1 MEKISAGLKKHLNKE
16 LSQLLSQYEKKRL
29 TLAREAEAGFDISF
43 ALEEEV
49 WERKIKFLKN
59 LMKNKEVVPFQKK
72 STEVVLGSYVTI
84 NFQGLKKSFIVD
96 GVGYKKDD
104 IMIVSSKSPIG
115 AILLGKKKGET
126 ILFQGKTIKIE
137 TITSAW

>member
-59 LMKNKEVVPFQKK
+59 LMKNKEVAPFQKRAQRLFW
-72 STEVVLGSYVTI
+72 VVMLPLI
-84 NFQGLKKSFIVD
+84 FKGLKKALSLMVLAT
-96 GVGYKKDD
+96 KKTT
-104 IMIVSSKSPIG
+104 
-115 AILLGKKKGET
+115 L
-126 ILFQGKTIKIE
+126 
-137 TITSAW
+137 